1 MQRSAPIPHR
11 RAADAG
17 LRRTLAARPARW
29 ALPAYIGLSILYWGR
44 LVITDPSANI
54 IAINDYVPSSFMW
67 LFTWWPHA
75 LLHGHNPFLTHM
87 IAAPD
92 GYNLSWA
99 TSVPALSYAFS
110 PITLA
115 FGPKVAWNVVALL
128 APALSA
134 WTAFLLCHRI
144 TRAFWA
150 SFLGG
155 YLFGFSSYMVV
166 HLQGLPQLT
175 FVALLPLAVL
185 LVVRHVE
192 GSLSDR
198 RFVVAMA
205 FVLAGQFCISTEVFV
220 TMALIGGVA
229 LVGAFLALRERR
241 PEILRAAAL
250 IALACVG
257 MALLLSPMLF
267 FALFRE
273 HTSPEY
279 ALFGGRA
286 DLLSLVVPNADFQAL
301 SLGFHRWAGGYE
313 YLGVPLVLLIGLFAW
328 EFRRSRAAWVAL
340 FALAIAW
347 IASLGS
353 ELFVG
358 GSATGIP
365 LPWGLIDGL
374 PLLRY
379 AQPVRLAVFV
389 FLAIAVLAAM
399 WLAGRGGVA
408 RWAVAVLA
416 ALALLP
422 NVVGST
428 IWKIDVTDPAFFSSG
443 AYKRYLTGADRVL
456 VIPVAG
462 ENMRWQADAGFP
474 FALVGGGFASYPEGY
489 NRQPIWPELVFS
501 QAVVAHADSLY
512 RFVRDRG
519 VTAIVVESSFPGPW
533 RQFFG
538 TLGARPREVGGVLFY
553 RLGPSGLPA
562 VRDRV
567 VGAPADAYR
576 LTATSIESSAGQ
588 TNRVGPGSPAATV
601 QSSRIQA
608 AAVQFSGRAGGGDR
622 RRVVAFSGN
631 RFVGV
636 TRTVSSAY
644 RLTIPLGLLQ
654 DRGRRPPVRLFA
666 LDAAR
671 RAVRLAPVCGP
682 GQQYLRCS

>member
-1 MQRSAPIPHR
+1 M
-11 RAADAG
+11 
-17 LRRTLAARPARW
+17 
-29 ALPAYIGLSILYWGR
+29 LYWGR
-44 LVITDPSANI
+44 LVVTDPSAHI

-67 LFTWWPHA
+67 LLAWWPHA
-75 LLHGHNPFLTHM
+75 LLHGHNPFITHL

-115 FGPKVAWNVVALL
+115 FGPKVTWNVIAVL

-134 WTAFLLCHRI
+134 WTAFLLCHQI
-144 TRAFWA
+144 TRAVWP
-150 SFLGG
+150 SLLGG

-198 RFVVAMA
+198 RFVIALALV
-205 FVLAGQFCISTEVFV
+205 FAGQFCISTEVFV
-220 TMALIGGVA
+220 TMAVIGGLA
-229 LVGAFLALRERR
+229 LAGAFLLLRERR
-241 PEILRAAAL
+241 PRIVRTAAL
-250 IALACVG
+250 IGAAGVG
-257 MALLLSPMLF
+257 MAIVLTPMLF

-301 SLGFHRWAGGYE
+301 SLGFHRYAGGYE
-313 YLGVPLVLLIGLFAW
+313 YLGVPLVLLIALVAW
-328 EFRRSRAAWVAL
+328 ECRRSRAAWLAL
-340 FALAIAW
+340 LALAIAFV
-347 IASLGS
+347 ASLGS

-358 GSATGIP
+358 GSRTGIP
-365 LPWGLIDGL
+365 LPWGAVDGL

-389 FLAIAVLAAM
+389 FLAIGVLAAM
-399 WLAGRGGVA
+399 WLARRGSVA
-408 RWAVAVLA
+408 RWTLATLAVLA
-416 ALALLP
+416 MLP

-428 IWKIDVTDPAFFSSG
+428 VWKIDVADPVFFSSG
-443 AYKRYLTGADRVL
+443 AYKRYLTSADRVL

-474 FALVGGGFASYPEGY
+474 FAVAGGGFASYPEGY

-501 QAVVAHADSLY
+501 QAKIEHADALY

-533 RQFFG
+533 RAFFG
-538 TLGARPREVGGVLFY
+538 TLGAQPREVGGVLFY
-553 RLGPSGLPA
+553 RLGPSGRRLAPE
-562 VRDRV
+562 RV
-567 VGAPADAYR
+567 VGAPANAYR
-576 LTATSIESSAGQ
+576 LTPTSVESAAGQ
-588 TNRVGPGSPAATV
+588 TNRIVRGGPAATV
-601 QSSRIQA
+601 GLSRILGPN
-608 AAVQFSGRAGGGDR
+608 VQFSGRVAAGGDDR
-622 RRVVAFSGN
+622 RVIAFSGD

-636 TRTVSSAY
+636 ARAVSGAF

-666 LDAAR
+666 LDGAGQ
-671 RAVRLAPVCGP
+671 AVPLAPSCGP
-682 GQQYLRCS
+682 RQTYLRCS